1 MTLRTVGSWLYERS
15 TLAWLSNPALVRQ
28 LPRPYQLFAR
38 YCAARRYQPAGA
50 EILLRGIIA
59 LERRRHSQDGIVPL
73 VVGDVTVFLDLQDP
87 RFLRIPPE
95 LSESSCVLRHFLQPG
110 DTFIDTGANHGTFSI
125 VASRLV
131 GPEGL
136 VVSIEPQP
144 RLAGLLLR
152 LLANGPAK
160 FEIHQI
166 ACGNCSDNVPFYI
179 PSATSGSAG
188 LLSAYSARLLH
199 KTIQV
204 AIRRLDDVIDSRSL
218 PGRTLIKLDVEGSE
232 LAVLLG
238 ARHLIQAIK
247 PALLIEINPRTLRA
261 AGTSKE
267 ALLGVLLNLGYD
279 RFVTPLD
286 IDFERTL
293 SGEIPDGDL
302 VCLPASSA

>member
-1 MTLRTVGSWLYERS
+1 MTLHTAGSWLYGRS
-15 TLAWLSNPALVRQ
+15 KLAWLSDPALVRQ
-28 LPRPYQLFAR
+28 LPRPYRFFAR
-38 YCAARRYQPAGA
+38 YCAGHSFEPVGA
-50 EILLRGIIA
+50 EILLRGIMA
-59 LERRRHSQDGIVPL
+59 LQRRRQSQDSIVPL
-73 VVGDVTVFLDLQDP
+73 VVGDITVFLDLQDP
-87 RFLRIPPE
+87 RFLRIPAE
-95 LSESSCVLRHFLQPG
+95 LSEFSAVLRHFLQPG
-110 DTFIDTGANHGTFSI
+110 DTFIDAGANHGTFSI

-152 LLANGPAK
+152 LLEKGPAK

-188 LLSAYSARLLH
+188 LLSAYSARFLH
-199 KTIQV
+199 RTIQV
-204 AIRRLDDVIDSRSL
+204 AIRRLDDVIDSCSL

-238 ARHLIQAIK
+238 ARRLIQAIK

-267 ALLGVLLNLGYD
+267 SLLGALLDLGYH
-279 RFVTPLD
+279 RFVTPQNL
-286 IDFERTL
+286 DFEQTL
-293 SGEIPDGDL
+293 NVEIPDGDL
-302 VCLPASSA
+302 VFLPPSVA